1 MSFNGIRRK
10 YCPDC
15 GTAYRVL
22 QEGEAAV
29 ELILNL
35 LTLKEQQRE
44 DFRRAAEGCEQVF
57 APNGV
62 LEDDGAVPS
71 ELYRRAAVILGNP
84 PVEELAACENL
95 RLLQTKTAG
104 TDQYQRPGVLPGG
117 VTLLSASGA
126 YGHSVSEHMFA
137 MLLSLMKRLPG
148 YRDRQKNGAWSDL
161 GPVKTLDGALVL
173 CVGTGDLGSSFARLC
188 KALGARTAGVRR
200 DAGKPAGGIDGMY
213 PMDRLDELLARA
225 DVVALMLPHAADTVH
240 LMDRRRLLLMKKD
253 AILLNGGRGSAVD
266 CAALAEVLEDGH
278 LWGACLDVTDPE
290 PLPAGHPLW
299 AQERAVLTP
308 HAAGGDHLAD
318 TADRIAAIAL
328 EHLSSFLQGTQG

>member
-1 MSFNGIRRK
+1 M
-10 YCPDC
+10 
-15 GTAYRVL
+15 
-22 QEGEAAV
+22 

-35 LTLKEQQRE
+35 LTLNETQRE
-44 DFRRAAEGCEQVF
+44 SFLRAAEGCEQIF

-62 LEDDGAVPS
+62 LEDGRPIPP

-84 PVEELAACENL
+84 AAEDLAVCENL
-95 RLLQTKTAG
+95 RLLQTRSAG
-104 TDQYQRPGVLPGG
+104 TEQYQRSGVLPGG
-117 VTLLSASGA
+117 AALLSASGA

-148 YRDRQKNGAWSDL
+148 YRDRQRDRIWGDL
-161 GPVKTLDGALVL
+161 GPAKTLAGARVL

-188 KALGARTAGVRR
+188 RALGARTAGIRR
-200 DAGKPAGGIDGMY
+200 NAGKSAEGIDEMY
-213 PMDRLDELLARA
+213 SMDRLDDLLAQA

-253 AILLNGGRGSAVD
+253 AILLNGGRGTAVD

-290 PLPAGHPLW
+290 PLPADHPLW
-299 AQERAVLTP
+299 RQERAVLTP
-308 HAAGGDHLAD
+308 HTAGGDHLAD

-328 EHLSSFLQGTQG
+328 EHLASFLTGCEKRDRL

>member
-1 MSFNGIRRK
+1 MM
-10 YCPDC
+10 
-15 GTAYRVL
+15 
-22 QEGEAAV
+22 

-35 LTLKEQQRE
+35 LSLKEQQRE
-44 DFRRAAEGCEQVF
+44 AFLRAAEGWEQVF
-57 APNGV
+57 APGGV
-62 LEDDGAVPS
+62 MEDGGAVPS
-71 ELYRRAAVILGNP
+71 GLYRRARVILGNP
-84 PVEELAACENL
+84 PVKELAACENL
-95 RLLQTKTAG
+95 RLLQTRSAG
-104 TDQYQRPGVLPGG
+104 TEQYQKPGVLPGG
-117 VTLLSASGA
+117 AVLLSASGA

-137 MLLSLMKRLPG
+137 MLLSLMKRLPA
-148 YRDRQKNGAWSDL
+148 YRDRQRSGIWSDL

-200 DAGKPAGGIDGMY
+200 DAARPAAGVDEMY
-213 PMDRLDELLARA
+213 PMDRLDALLPRA
-225 DVVALMLPHAADTVH
+225 DVVALMLPHAADTVR
-240 LMDRRRLLLMKKD
+240 LMDRRRLLLMKED

-266 CAALAEVLEDGH
+266 CAALAEVLEGGR

-328 EHLSSFLQGTQG
+328 EHLTAFLNTHAR